1 MKKSPWQH
9 NKSLATLS
17 NNKIANILYDFDLYN
32 AVSYTCLEDDSERIE
47 LQQLII
53 LFITF
58 NL

>member
-9 NKSLATLS
+9 NKCLATLS

-47 LQQLII
+47 LQQLINI
-53 LFITF
+53 IYYF
-58 NL
+58 